1 MTGAEPA
8 AEHQAREYLDV
19 TNPLLIGNDRDRK
32 RCYHRDGN
40 PCPAPDRS
48 NQACSQQTGQRRIT
62 PGPPPECGKSPPGDD
77 NNIGACCRSYC
88 PEWLP
93 DDLAD
98 NKAGITQVQLRRDS
112 QIRGCLPV
120 SLAQGIAGPVRHVT
134 GLRHRLH
141 ELNGRL
147 AGCPSSGTIRSC
159 PFLGQ
164 LWCLAW
170 CERLQWF
177 TWLRGLYLNLAYRQ
191 RAAVN

>member
-1 MTGAEPA
+1 MASAEPA

-19 TNPLLIGNDRDRK
+19 ANPLFIGNDTDRK

-48 NQACSQQTGQRRIT
+48 NQAGGQQTGQHRVT

-77 NNIGACCRSYC
+77 NHIGACCRGYC

-98 NKAGITQVQLRRDS
+98 NKAGITQVLLRRDS
-112 QIRGCLPV
+112 QIPSCLPV
-120 SLAQGIAGPVRHVT
+120 SLAQGIAEPVRHVT
-134 GLRHRLH
+134 GLRRRLQ

-147 AGCPSSGTIRSC
+147 AGYPGSGTIRRC
-159 PFLGQ
+159 PFFGQ
-164 LWCLAW
+164 LWCLSW
-170 CERLQWF
+170 CERL
-177 TWLRGLYLNLAYRQ
+177 
-191 RAAVN
+191 